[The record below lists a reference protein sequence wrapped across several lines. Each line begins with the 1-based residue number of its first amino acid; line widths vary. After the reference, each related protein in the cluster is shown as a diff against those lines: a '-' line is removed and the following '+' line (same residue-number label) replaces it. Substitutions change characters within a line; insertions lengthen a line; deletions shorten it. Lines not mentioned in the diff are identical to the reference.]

1 MRHRMSST
9 DTRFLYE
16 SLFQHLCDAI
26 IIVDAED
33 NILQV
38 NEAAKKLFLLN
49 GLDDEVAQLSQI
61 FDDYEASYASK
72 NGEVRLRNR
81 ARSLVAV
88 SQYPLTS
95 SGKSSGKAILI
106 RDLAEQKRLT
116 KTLLQERER
125 AQVTL
130 RCVKDAVIIT
140 DLNGMV
146 DYLNPAAEM
155 FTGWSAAEAHG
166 LALAEVFTM
175 LDEATRWPLPDPVEQ
190 CLREGRIVERTH
202 YSLLIQ
208 RDGRERSIEYT
219 TAPLHE
225 RDEDTAE
232 VTPRI
237 IGAILVCRDVST
249 IVGMTRQIAYQASHD
264 ALTGLI
270 NRRAFETCLTQT
282 LSNAKRERTHHVL
295 CYLDLDQFKV
305 VNDTCGHVAGDQ
317 LLQQLTALL
326 YTKVRHTDILSRL
339 GGDEFGVIL
348 QDCPMD
354 RACQIAEELRGAIK
368 DFRFTWQE
376 KSFDIGVSIGLVP
389 VTTDNRS
396 LSELFSAADF
406 ACYMAKEQ
414 GRNRIHVYQPDDK
427 AVAQRHGEMQWV
439 HRITRALSEGRFC
452 LYHQTIL
459 PLRPHEGRQTHA
471 EVLVRMLD
479 EQGVLV
485 PPMAFIPAA
494 ERYNLMPAIDRW
506 VIRAALNHVAHMPDS
521 TDRHTL
527 PLSLAINVSGQSL
540 GDDGFLEFVI
550 EQFQQSGVMAE
561 RVCFEITETAAI
573 ANLSRAIHFIT
584 SLREIGC
591 QFALDDF
598 GNGLSSF
605 AYLKQLPV
613 DYLKIDGSFV
623 KGMLEDPVGAAM
635 VEAINQVGHVMGIQT
650 IAEFVENEA
659 TIAKLR
665 ELGVDYAQ
673 GYAIDKPSPL
683 VLPREA
689 R

>member
-1 MRHRMSST
+1 MRGNMSST
-9 DTRFLYE
+9 VQRALYE
-16 SLFQHLCDAI
+16 SLFQHCCDAMV
-26 IIVDAED
+26 IVDED
-33 NILQV
+33 GNVLQI
-38 NEAAKKLFLLN
+38 NETARKLFLVH
-49 GLDDEVAQLSQI
+49 GLADDLVQLSQI
-61 FDDYEASYASK
+61 IEAYDASSAYH
-72 NGEVRLRNR
+72 NDALRLRNR
-81 ARSLVAV
+81 ARSSVAI
-88 SQYPLTS
+88 SQYPLIV
-95 SGKSSGKAILI
+95 SGKVAGKALLI
-106 RDLAEQKRLT
+106 RDLAEQQRLT
-116 KTLLQERER
+116 RTLLQERER

-146 DYLNPAAEM
+146 DYLNPVAET
-155 FTGWSAAEAHG
+155 FTGWSDGEAHG
-166 LALAEVFTM
+166 LSLPEVFTL
-175 LDEATRWPLPDPVEQ
+175 LDEAMRWPLPNPVEQ
-190 CLREGRIVERTH
+190 CLREGRIVERSH

-219 TAPLHE
+219 TAPLYE
-225 RDEDTAE
+225 RDEHTTE
-232 VTPRI
+232 VTPNVV
-237 IGAILVCRDVST
+237 GAILVFRDVSH
-249 IVGMTRQIAYQASHD
+249 IVGMTRQMAYQASHD

-270 NRRAFETCLTQT
+270 NRRAFETCLMQT
-282 LSNAKRERTHHVL
+282 LNNAKREHAHHVL

-354 RACQIAEELRGAIK
+354 RACHIAEELRGAIK
-368 DFRFTWQE
+368 DFRFTWQD
-376 KSFDIGVSIGLVP
+376 KSFELGVSIGLVP
-389 VTTDNRS
+389 ITSDNRG
-396 LSELFSAADF
+396 LSELLSAADF

-414 GRNRIHVYQPDDK
+414 GRNRIHVYQPNDQ

-452 LYHQTIL
+452 LYHQSII
-459 PLRPHEGRQTHA
+459 PLRQHEALHTHA

-479 EQGVLV
+479 EQGALV
-485 PPMAFIPAA
+485 PPMTFIPAA

-506 VIRAALNHVAHMPDS
+506 VIHTALNLMAQTANSVDGKTSRLH
-521 TDRHTL
+521 
-527 PLSLAINVSGQSL
+527 LAINVSGQSL
-540 GDDGFLEFVI
+540 GDDRFLEFVI
-550 EQFQQSGVMAE
+550 EQLQQSGVAAE
-561 RVCFEITETAAI
+561 HVCFEITETAAI
-573 ANLSRAIHFIT
+573 AYLPRAMHFIT

-623 KGMLEDPVGAAM
+623 KGMLDDPVDAAM

-659 TIAKLR
+659 IIAKLR
-665 ELGVDYAQ
+665 DLGVDYAQ
-673 GYAIDKPSPL
+673 GYAIDKPRPL
-683 VLPREA
+683 VP
-689 R
+689 